1 VAVSL
6 HLSQSGGSR
15 ERRRQDDPGNVG
27 TSNEV
32 SVIQT
37 AYNSTNNS
45 TLSKLDDD
53 SQHAADSF
61 ADLKK
66 KEEMIEAM
74 QSGTVERKNGLGERR
89 RFKRIFPK
97 ERWRRYHEEP
107 RMSFHPQLHS
117 YTPSSSSSPP

>member
-6 HLSQSGGSR
+6 HLSQPRGSR
-15 ERRRQDDPGNVG
+15 ERRRQDDPGDVG

-32 SVIQT
+32 SVVQT
-37 AYNSTNNS
+37 AYNTTNNS

-61 ADLKK
+61 ADPKK
-66 KEEMIEAM
+66 KKKTIEAM
-74 QSGTVERKNGLGERR
+74 QSGSVERKNGPRERR

-97 ERWRRYHEEP
+97 ERWRRCHEEP
-107 RMSFHPQLHS
+107 CMPFHPFSSTTPLI
-117 YTPSSSSSPP
+117 YTE